1 VGFSKRCTEIVRE
14 WSNKRVQWGLPIGKH
29 EAVAH
34 KIADITTTA
43 YAMDALSELASELA
57 MREGYD
63 IRLEAAVAKEW
74 ASVRAWRVI
83 DETMQ
88 IRGGRGYET
97 ERSLGN
103 RGEAKI
109 GVERIMRDSRIN
121 LIFEGSSEIM
131 HLFIAREAVDKHLSI
146 AGSLIDPK
154 KSIGEKLKALP
165 AIAFFYAWWY
175 PTRWLGFSMWPRYA
189 GYGALGAQLR
199 FCNRMA
205 RKLARAVFH
214 GMLVHGPKLERRQGF
229 LFRLVDI
236 ANELFAITAAV
247 NRAVRLRKAGDPS
260 AQSAEQLAVAFG
272 RGAQLRIAG
281 WFRDLWANEDAAKYA
296 LAQDILAGRHA
307 WMEQTS
313 GLPPSTAS
321 QPDAES
327 KPSKP
332 GERAA

>member
-1 VGFSKRCTEIVRE
+1 
-14 WSNKRVQWGLPIGKH
+14 
-29 EAVAH
+29 
-34 KIADITTTA
+34 
-43 YAMDALSELASELA
+43 
-57 MREGYD
+57 
-63 IRLEAAVAKEW
+63 VAKEW

-236 ANELFAITAAV
+236 ANELFAMAASIARAHALSEKRSPEAADAVHLADEFSRSARRRIRQLFHELWRNDDDARYRTARDV
-247 NRAVRLRKAGDPS
+247 LR
-260 AQSAEQLAVAFG
+260 G
-272 RGAQLRIAG
+272 RFEWLERGLV
-281 WFRDLWANEDAAKYA
+281 ESA
-296 LAQDILAGRHA
+296 LARNAEARAPEKEELPAGVA
-307 WMEQTS
+307 
-313 GLPPSTAS
+313 
-321 QPDAES
+321 
-327 KPSKP
+327 
-332 GERAA
+332 